1 MNNAPFKPPTIVD
14 ASALCRR
21 LRRWLAGGPTDHRL
35 ETTPSALW
43 LVGRWCVDVEFDRL
57 ISGRGFFKGG
67 PDNGSLSALKETE
80 GSEVASELE
89 LMML

>member
-1 MNNAPFKPPTIVD
+1 MNNVAFKRPTIVD

-21 LRRWLAGGPTDHRL
+21 LRRWLAAALTDHRL
-35 ETTPSALW
+35 ETTPSTRW
-43 LVGRWCVDVEFDRL
+43 LVRRWCVDVEFDRL

-67 PDNGSLSALKETE
+67 PDSGSLSALKETE
-80 GSEVASELE
+80 GSEVATEE